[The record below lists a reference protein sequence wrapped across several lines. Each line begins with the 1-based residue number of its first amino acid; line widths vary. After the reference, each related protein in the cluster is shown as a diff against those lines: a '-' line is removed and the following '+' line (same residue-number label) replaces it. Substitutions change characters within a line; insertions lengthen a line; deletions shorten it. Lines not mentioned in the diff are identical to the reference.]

1 MRKTEPPFDLLMNGF
16 TSSYPFV
23 NLFYENKQKEKKI
36 FNLILSLPG
45 YTYCLDQVHIYLL
58 DDQGNQMNEHTLL
71 ENLLA
76 ILIQIRHPTC
86 HGNANR

>member
-1 MRKTEPPFDLLMNGF
+1 MKT
-16 TSSYPFV
+16 S
-23 NLFYENKQKEKKI
+23 KKKKNYLI
-36 FNLILSLPG
+36 FLSLPG

-76 ILIQIRHPTC
+76 ILIQIRHLTC

>member
-1 MRKTEPPFDLLMNGF
+1 MKT
-16 TSSYPFV
+16 S
-23 NLFYENKQKEKKI
+23 KKKK
-36 FNLILSLPG
+36 NYLILSLPG

-76 ILIQIRHPTC
+76 ILIQIRHLTC